1 MKWIIPCLLVGIVL
15 VIVAIVK
22 LRKHEDSE
30 VDEKEVYKAIF
41 LAIQEKLE
49 KLIEDAVFKA
59 KSYEQLGE
67 YYYKYILNNVDG
79 ATVERIN

>member
-30 VDEKEVYKAIF
+30 ADEKEVYNS
-41 LAIQEKLE
+41 L
-49 KLIEDAVFKA
+49 
-59 KSYEQLGE
+59 
-67 YYYKYILNNVDG
+67 
-79 ATVERIN
+79 

>member
-30 VDEKEVYKAIF
+30 ADEKDVIRSITQGSPQMKKSF
-41 LAIQEKLE
+41 
-49 KLIEDAVFKA
+49 IERC
-59 KSYEQLGE
+59 
-67 YYYKYILNNVDG
+67 IM
-79 ATVERIN
+79 T